1 MYMDWQ
7 NLSPVLITVCIGAG
21 IFLFAMFIIA
31 ATVLPMLG
39 IFGGI
44 GWFINKKSKEAKTL
58 RAAAKNW
65 ASTPGKVITSRVE
78 VSGGEYTSVS
88 PFIVY
93 QYNVYDREYSNSQ
106 IRAGDAHMSSYSS
119 RDSYNMVDK
128 YPVGAE
134 VTVYYDPENPQQS
147 ALER

>member
-1 MYMDWQ
+1 MNWES
-7 NLSPVLITVCIGAG
+7 LSPVLVAVCIGGG
-21 IFLFAMFIIA
+21 IFLLAAFIIA

-44 GWFINKKSKEAKTL
+44 GWFLNKKSKEAKAL
-58 RAAAKNW
+58 REAAKNW
-65 ASTPGKVITSRVE
+65 ASTTGKVTTSRVE

-93 QYNVYDREYSNSQ
+93 QYNVYDRDYSNSQ
-106 IRAGDAHMSSYSS
+106 IKAGDVHISSYSS
-119 RDSYNMVDK
+119 RAAYDMADK
-128 YPVGAE
+128 YPVGSE
-134 VTVYYDPENPQQS
+134 VTVYYNPEDPQQS